1 MMLRLD
7 PGARLVA
14 ATHNHGKARELAG
27 LLAERF
33 DVVTAGEMGLP
44 EPDEPETTFSGNA
57 LIKARAA
64 ADASGLIAISDD
76 SGLSVAALDGAPGVH
91 SARWAG
97 PSRDFGHAMALLEQR
112 LAECEDDDR
121 SAWFTCALAVAWP
134 KGPVVVFEGRID
146 GALTFPPRGK
156 RGFGYDPI
164 FVPQGRKQT
173 FGEMHPAAKDV
184 ISHRAKAFKSL
195 KAALF

>member
-7 PGARLVA
+7 PGTRLVA
-14 ATHNHGKARELAG
+14 ATHNLGKARELAE

-33 DVVTAGEMGLP
+33 EVVSAGALGLA
-44 EPDEPETTFSGNA
+44 EPDEPETTFAGNA
-57 LIKARAA
+57 MIKARAA
-64 ADASGLIAISDD
+64 ADASGLVALSDD
-76 SGLSVAALDGAPGVH
+76 SGLCVAALDGAPGVH

-97 PSRDFGHAMALLEQR
+97 PARDFGHAMALVEKR
-112 LAECEDDDR
+112 LAEGEDDDR
-121 SAWFTCALAVAWP
+121 AAWFTCALAVAWP
-134 KGPVVVFEGRID
+134 GGPVVVFEGRVD
-146 GALTFPPRGK
+146 GALTFPPRGH

-164 FVPQGRKQT
+164 FVPAGRHET

-184 ISHRAKAFKSL
+184 ISHRAKAFEAL